1 MAKKIKVK
9 DIAARVGLSS
19 TLVSLV
25 LNNKADQHGIKRQ
38 TQEKVLET
46 AVRMGYFK
54 QSGEPPDQKTD
65 NNKTGL
71 IGMVVPNINDP
82 FTINITPYLSKALG
96 SIGVGLATIAL
107 NPNEKKFEKLV
118 MGLRKLFT
126 GLILTGDA
134 ADESTIRSL
143 RNANYP
149 FIILEKSIRSIRMN
163 LVRSD
168 CEAGAKMLC
177 DHISKLGYKNF
188 TIISSDRSQSIVREN
203 ISCFTEILREVCD
216 SSEINEAILPKRAG
230 SSYIYTDELG
240 PYLRPPISTE
250 LLIVSEANLM
260 MPVIKTLEH
269 GKIRVPGDVA
279 IVALEDSPDFDMLHT
294 TITRLRRKL
303 PEIATKTARMIWTEV
318 KNSGRSKFKRTV
330 TITPELVVGKSCGT
344 I

>member
-9 DIAARVGLSS
+9 DIAAKVGLSS

-38 TQEKVLET
+38 TQEKVLDA

-54 QSGEPPDQKTD
+54 QSGEPQDQKID

-71 IGMVVPNINDP
+71 VGMVVPYINDP
-82 FTINITPYLSKALG
+82 FTIDITPYLSKALG

-107 NPNEKKFEKLV
+107 DPNEKRFEKLIL
-118 MGLRKLFT
+118 GLKKLFS
-126 GLILTGDA
+126 GMILTGDA
-134 ADESTIRSL
+134 ADENVIRSL
-143 RNANYP
+143 RNSNYP
-149 FIILEKSIRSIRMN
+149 FIILEKSVKNIRMN
-163 LVRSD
+163 LVKSD

-177 DHISKLGYKNF
+177 DHISGLGYRNF
-188 TIISSDRSQSIVREN
+188 TVLSSDMASSIVREN
-203 ISCFTEILREVCD
+203 ISCFSGILMEVCED
-216 SSEINEAILPKRAG
+216 AVINEVVLPKRAG

-260 MPVIKTLEH
+260 IPVIKTLQE

-279 IVALEDSPDFDMLHT
+279 IVALEDSPGFDVLQT
-294 TITRLRRKL
+294 TITRLKRKL

-318 KNSGRSKFKRTV
+318 KNSGKSKFKRTV
-330 TITPELVVGKSCGT
+330 TITPELIIGKSCGT